1 MTNLMK
7 FNAADLDQLMD
18 KIVRNS
24 IGMDDYLNNVFHT
37 QTQSNYPPYN
47 VVQLNNTETRLEVAL
62 AGFTKDEVK
71 AFTEYGKLTVKGEKE
86 ATTEEGQYLHKG
98 LAHRNFERSWTL
110 VNLSC
115 QILSEYISFIL
126 DDPYHSFNST
136 CHWIPIKG
144 VSEHS
149 EFKQFD

>member
-24 IGMDDYLNNVFHT
+24 IGVDDYLTNVFHT

-47 VVQLNNTETRLEVAL
+47 VVQLNNTETRLEIAL

-71 AFTEYGKLTVKGEKE
+71 AFTEYGKLTVKGDKE

-98 LAHRNFERSWTL
+98 LAYRNFERSWTL
-110 VNLSC
+110 AEEL
-115 QILSEYISFIL
+115 
-126 DDPYHSFNST
+126 
-136 CHWIPIKG
+136 K
-144 VSEHS
+144 
-149 EFKQFD
+149 

>member
-47 VVQLNNTETRLEVAL
+47 VVQLNNTETKLEIAL

-71 AFTEYGKLTVKGEKE
+71 AFTEYGKLSVKGEK
-86 ATTEEGQYLHKG
+86 
-98 LAHRNFERSWTL
+98 
-110 VNLSC
+110 
-115 QILSEYISFIL
+115 
-126 DDPYHSFNST
+126 
-136 CHWIPIKG
+136 
-144 VSEHS
+144 
-149 EFKQFD
+149 

>member
-47 VVQLNNTETRLEVAL
+47 VVQLNNTETRLEIAL

-71 AFTEYGKLTVKGEKE
+71 ALNSPITFSVIDTTFSNGSEGLLQSIPHLPISNKNNSLNLFGVK
-86 ATTEEGQYLHKG
+86 
-98 LAHRNFERSWTL
+98 
-110 VNLSC
+110 
-115 QILSEYISFIL
+115 
-126 DDPYHSFNST
+126 
-136 CHWIPIKG
+136 
-144 VSEHS
+144 
-149 EFKQFD
+149 

>member
-18 KIVRNS
+18 KITRNS
-24 IGMDDYLNNVFHT
+24 IGIDDYLNNVFHT

-47 VVQLNNTETRLEVAL
+47 VVQLNNTETKLEIAL

-86 ATTEEGQYLHKG
+86 ATPFPQKWDLIVFTKHQ
-98 LAHRNFERSWTL
+98 
-110 VNLSC
+110 
-115 QILSEYISFIL
+115 
-126 DDPYHSFNST
+126 
-136 CHWIPIKG
+136 
-144 VSEHS
+144 
-149 EFKQFD
+149 